1 MQKDHNKSNLEKPQ
15 HKAGLK
21 TQTIVENA
29 KETETGNCHFHSSF
43 KGKQR
48 FFLQQPLTQLSLS
61 LQKTTCEC
69 TQ

>member
-29 KETETGNCHFHSSF
+29 KVRDRNRHCHFHSSF

-48 FFLQQPLTQLSLS
+48 FFLQQP
-61 LQKTTCEC
+61 
-69 TQ
+69 